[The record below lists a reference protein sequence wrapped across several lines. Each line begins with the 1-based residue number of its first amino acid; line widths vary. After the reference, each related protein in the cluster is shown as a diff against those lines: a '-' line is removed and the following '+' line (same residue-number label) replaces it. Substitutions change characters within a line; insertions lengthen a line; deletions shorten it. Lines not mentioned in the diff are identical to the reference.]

1 MKRIFLAIAAM
12 TMVLSAC
19 GQNKKT
25 EQTQNTQE
33 EKQMKTLVAYFSATG
48 TTKALAEKV
57 AAATGGDLYEIKPEV
72 AYTAEDLDWTVKTS
86 RSSVEMADKTSR
98 PAIVKDLENIQDYGT
113 VYIGFPVWWYT
124 APTIINTFIE
134 AYDLSGKTVIFFATS
149 GGSTVDKANAEFKA
163 AYPSLNWKD
172 GKVLNRASDE
182 DVKAWVE
189 SLNL

>member
-1 MKRIFLAIAAM
+1 MKRVFLAIAAM

-72 AYTAEDLDWTVKTS
+72 GYTAEDLDWTVKTS

-189 SLNL
+189 SL

>member
-1 MKRIFLAIAAM
+1 
-12 TMVLSAC
+12 
-19 GQNKKT
+19 
-25 EQTQNTQE
+25 
-33 EKQMKTLVAYFSATG
+33 
-48 TTKALAEKV
+48 
-57 AAATGGDLYEIKPEV
+57 
-72 AYTAEDLDWTVKTS
+72 
-86 RSSVEMADKTSR
+86 MADKTSR

-189 SLNL
+189 SL

>member
-1 MKRIFLAIAAM
+1 MKRVFLAIAAM

-134 AYDLSGKTVIFFATS
+134 TYDLSGKTVIFFATS